1 LELAGIAYDGGV
13 ANEQYFVNRMLTSQS
28 NVTGA
33 SAAALVPALETGQIN
48 FLFIYKSYISSIGLS
63 LVQLPGGVNLGV
75 AAYNTFYGQATYTT
89 TSGSTQTVNKASAI
103 VLWLSV
109 PKDSTDT
116 ADSVSFV
123 IFVIQNYQ
131 TALKNFGLLNL
142 NPVQLYNTTGYT
154 VPTSIVALLKTGTLV
169 DNGAV

>member
-1 LELAGIAYDGGV
+1 
-13 ANEQYFVNRMLTSQS
+13 
-28 NVTGA
+28 
-33 SAAALVPALETGQIN
+33 
-48 FLFIYKSYISSIGLS
+48 
-63 LVQLPGGVNLGV
+63 
-75 AAYNTFYGQATYTT
+75 
-89 TSGSTQTVNKASAI
+89 VNKASAI